1 MAYRFDINTGKGI
14 FTLLGKNEP
23 SQIPSSFCPGDVPG
37 RWVGTLLR
45 SYKSQ
50 KKKSPKNS
58 KDEWYPSDSIYQT
71 VVEATKNRVGLE
83 YGTVVSQEREQ
94 NIAKKKKRKKSYITE
109 CM

>member
-1 MAYRFDINTGKGI
+1 M
-14 FTLLGKNEP
+14 
-23 SQIPSSFCPGDVPG
+23 SQV
-37 RWVGTLLR
+37 
-45 SYKSQ
+45 KSRVVFALETYQ
-50 KKKSPKNS
+50 VCGWAHYYVVTKVKKKKSPKNS